1 MIKNIKFTSFTLILL
16 TLSILCSYSFLAA
29 SEMTVKE
36 GDLVRLKVTATD
48 QDNDKLTYHF
58 PEPFNLQGEWQTTY
72 GDAGE
77 YDIEVL
83 VSDGKNEVIKHVRLL
98 VEKRN
103 QPPILTKTEIT
114 VKEGETIDLKQF
126 VNDPDKDPLT
136 YSFPSPFSKSGTWK
150 TSFGDEGYKIIQ
162 FYFTDGEFNQTAK
175 IAINIIHSN
184 QPPKILSVFDEKALV
199 ELSEGKEYDFFV
211 NAKDA
216 ESDPIQYSWQL
227 DNKTIST
234 EQKFKYTFSY
244 VSEGDHYLTL
254 EVTDGIETVQRKWT
268 ILVKDSNRP
277 PTLNLLSLS
286 ANENELITLNLPLK
300 DEDGDDLMY
309 TLPPPFKEDG
319 TWQTTYGDAGIHF
332 FPFTVSDGKTTLT
345 SNITITIGKVN
356 RPPQFNLPSK
366 AYLSEGQNWIF
377 PLDITDPDNDQFTVT
392 IDGLPTDALLSSE
405 KKQIS
410 WQPSYD
416 YIQRKGGM
424 ISNILNT
431 LRIEQLLLREKKI
444 PLTIRACDPQQCSN
458 STLTLVIYNV
468 NRPPTLLPVENVT
481 VKETETVQ
489 ITPAAS
495 DPDEDIL
502 HFSLTP
508 PLGKHTGKWKT
519 TFEDQGEYT
528 TYVTATDGKN
538 PDTKPVKITVLKNN
552 RPPTIT
558 IKNDDVTVNENQQFQ
573 ITAKATDPDN
583 DNVTLSLENP
593 PAGATFINGA
603 FVWSPSYDTV
613 VNKTDSFMND
623 ISSTSQL
630 LNKKLNSDAT
640 VLWLTFKA
648 SDGELETIHPV
659 KITIKNMNRAPQII
673 NYLPDSLATAKVEQ
687 PVRFTVS
694 AADEDHDA
702 LSYYWTFGIAET
714 TVEGTNTIDR
724 VFTYPGT
731 KKVTVKISDG
741 RDSVEKTWELNVV
754 AEESSIP
761 ITAPTPQQAVS
772 SQQPPST
779 PTGSAATE
787 IPGEEIYKVY
797 VIEH

>member
-1 MIKNIKFTSFTLILL
+1 MIKNIKFVSFALFLL
-16 TLSILCSYSFLAA
+16 LLSSYSFIAT
-29 SEMTVKE
+29 SEITVKE

-48 QDNDKLTYHF
+48 QDGDKLTYYF
-58 PEPFNLQGEWQTTY
+58 PEQFNNQGEWQTTY

-83 VSDGKNEVIKHVRLL
+83 VSDGKNEVIQHVRLL

-103 QPPILTKTEIT
+103 QPPSLTKTEVS
-114 VKEGETIDLKQF
+114 VKEGETIDLKKF

-150 TSFGDEGYKIIQ
+150 TSFGDEGYKIIN

-184 QPPKILSVFDEKALV
+184 QPPKINSLFEEKALV

-211 NAKDA
+211 NAQDA
-216 ESDPIQYSWQL
+216 EKDSLQYLWQL
-227 DNKTIST
+227 DNQTIST

-244 VSEGDHYLTL
+244 SSEGDHYLVL
-254 EVTDGIETVQRKWT
+254 EITDSIETIRRTWT
-268 ILVKDSNRP
+268 ILIKDSNRP
-277 PTLNLLSLS
+277 PSISLPSLS
-286 ANENELITLNLPLK
+286 ANENELVTLQLPLK
-300 DEDGDDLMY
+300 DEDGDDIMY

-332 FPFTVSDGKTTLT
+332 FPITVSDGKSTIS
-345 SNITITIGKVN
+345 SNVTITIGKVN
-356 RPPQFNLPSK
+356 RPPQFNLVPK
-366 AYLSEGQNWIF
+366 AYLSEGQNWVF
-377 PLDITDPDNDQFTVT
+377 PLDITDPDNDEFTMT
-392 IDGLPTDALLSSE
+392 IDGLPTDAAFSSE

-416 YIQRKGGM
+416 YIKRKGGM

-431 LRIEQLLLREKKI
+431 LRVEQLLLREKKI
-444 PLTIRACDPQQCSN
+444 PLTLHACDLQQCSN
-458 STLTLVIYNV
+458 STLTLVVYNV
-468 NRPPTLLPVENVT
+468 NRPPTLLPLQDVT

-489 ITPAAS
+489 ITPAAA
-495 DPDEDIL
+495 DPDEDII

-508 PLGKHTGKWKT
+508 PVGKRTGKWKT

-603 FVWSPSYDTV
+603 FLWSPSFETIAF
-613 VNKTDSFMND
+613 KTDTLLND
-623 ISSTSQL
+623 LSSSSEF
-630 LNKKLNSDAT
+630 LNKKFNSEET

-659 KITIKNMNRAPQII
+659 KITIKNLNRAPQII
-673 NYLPDSLATAKVEQ
+673 GYTPDSLATAKVEQ
-687 PVRFTVS
+687 PVRFTIN
-694 AADEDHDA
+694 AADEDHDT
-702 LSYYWTFGIAET
+702 LSYSWIFGFAET
-714 TVEGTNTIDR
+714 TVQGTNTINR
-724 VFTYPGT
+724 IFTYPGT
-731 KKVTVKISDG
+731 KQVTVKVSDG

-754 AEESSIP
+754 GEESPIP
-761 ITAPTPQQAVS
+761 ITAPTPEQAITGP
-772 SQQPPST
+772 QPSVT
-779 PTGSAATE
+779 PTGSVTAE

-797 VIEH
+797 MIEH